1 MTELA
6 EMSADTMIDIVAFFG
21 KAPHELH
28 KIIHIMRVS
37 QQILVYLMYQHDR
50 VVKGNSMF
58 VKPIN
63 YRLHDNEQMIYNN
76 TEHMLVMSYEITDDP
91 LDEDEFHEINEFL
104 KKVIRIDDD
113 FEHVTIDEL
122 KSLDLT
128 NSGFL

>member
-1 MTELA
+1 MTDLA
-6 EMSADTMIDIVAFFG
+6 EISAETMIDIAAFFG
-21 KAPHELH
+21 QAPHELH

-37 QQILVYLMYQHDR
+37 QQTLVDLMCQHER
-50 VVKGNSMF
+50 TVKGTGMY

-63 YRLHDNEQMIYNN
+63 YRLADDEQMIHMN
-76 TEHMLVMSYEITDDP
+76 TDHMLIMSYEITDDP

-113 FEHVTIDEL
+113 FEHVTIDDI

-128 NSGFL
+128 NSGFM